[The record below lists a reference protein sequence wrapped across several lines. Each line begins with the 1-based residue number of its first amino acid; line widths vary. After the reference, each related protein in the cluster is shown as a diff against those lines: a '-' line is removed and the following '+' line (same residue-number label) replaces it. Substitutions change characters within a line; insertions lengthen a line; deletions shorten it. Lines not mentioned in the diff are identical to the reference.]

1 MLKKTILWTRRF
13 FIVCLSIVVIIYSVS
28 YVYKK
33 PDIGQGHYIK
43 LYDNHGTNFYSSNAQ
58 SNDVALKDVSKHFI
72 ASLVAVEDHR
82 FYQHRGFDPI
92 GIMRAIKVN
101 MLSKDKS
108 EGASTITQQ
117 YARLLYLTN
126 EKTWTR
132 KIKEA
137 LLAIRL
143 ESHYSKDEI
152 LTGYINTVYF
162 GHGIYG
168 IKNASSY
175 YFNKEPS
182 KLDLNEASL
191 LAGVINGPSYYS
203 PFINKAQAKKRQ
215 EVVLNRLVDNGYISK
230 QTKEK
235 TLQTAFNLNPNPS
248 SSTPSSYQYY
258 KDTVIDELRELG
270 FYQESYINQGLNV
283 YTSFDQNVQN
293 KLNQCIQKELKDI
306 KDLEIA
312 QMITSTHNASII
324 ALIGGKNYND
334 SQFNRATK
342 AKRQVA
348 STIKPLLYYQAIENG
363 FKANTKF
370 NSEKTTFQLDNGG
383 TYTPTNFNNRYANG
397 EITLAQAIA
406 TSDNI
411 FAVKTHLFLGE
422 QTLVNLLSK
431 FNITHVSPQPS
442 LALGAFNSNIY
453 QMSSIYTTFANMGI
467 YNELHTIEKI
477 TNNEGKLLYQRTD
490 LKQQKLSQDS
500 CLILSQL
507 LTSTFNE
514 KLKSYASPTMMNYK
528 TKNTFAAKTGT
539 SPYDSLCIGY
549 NPNYVIAG
557 WVGYDDNRELTG
569 TTKTRIPKA
578 IFQTMANYLQ
588 KKESWYT
595 LNNHLQAVPIN
606 PLTGEYQQNGIIY
619 WFKK

>member
-1 MLKKTILWTRRF
+1 
-13 FIVCLSIVVIIYSVS
+13 
-28 YVYKK
+28 
-33 PDIGQGHYIK
+33 
-43 LYDNHGTNFYSSNAQ
+43 
-58 SNDVALKDVSKHFI
+58 
-72 ASLVAVEDHR
+72 
-82 FYQHRGFDPI
+82 
-92 GIMRAIKVN
+92 
-101 MLSKDKS
+101 
-108 EGASTITQQ
+108 
-117 YARLLYLTN
+117 
-126 EKTWTR
+126 
-132 KIKEA
+132 
-137 LLAIRL
+137 
-143 ESHYSKDEI
+143 
-152 LTGYINTVYF
+152 
-162 GHGIYG
+162 
-168 IKNASSY
+168 
-175 YFNKEPS
+175 
-182 KLDLNEASL
+182 
-191 LAGVINGPSYYS
+191 
-203 PFINKAQAKKRQ
+203 
-215 EVVLNRLVDNGYISK
+215 
-230 QTKEK
+230 
-235 TLQTAFNLNPNPS
+235 
-248 SSTPSSYQYY
+248 
-258 KDTVIDELRELG
+258 VIDELRELG

-397 EITLAQAIA
+397 EVTLAQAIA

-569 TTKTRIPKA
+569 TTKTKIPKA